1 MCHSRLKPSKSSD
14 HVQLE
19 KLYRAGKVVLT
30 PCKNLPYH
38 RSISYDDRMIMEMA
52 KGLDAA
58 IISNDNYSDLLRENE
73 GEYRILFGYDLPS
86 SNANKL
92 VNNFYKI

>member
-1 MCHSRLKPSKSSD
+1 
-14 HVQLE
+14 
-19 KLYRAGKVVLT
+19 
-30 PCKNLPYH
+30 
-38 RSISYDDRMIMEMA
+38 MIMEMA